1 MASFAARETIA
12 SSAWTGLVG
21 TGPVGWAA
29 GVGLMVLGG
38 VIDSKITSKLFSGS
52 NRDKS
57 NQPRLLGLPVNEQQ
71 SGEPR
76 ILAIGR
82 RVRVPIHVLWQS
94 PKRIAQSSGGGGMKA
109 PAALTN
115 NVYLDC
121 AFAVND
127 RQTLRIAQ
135 VTGQGKLLTYTTRNL
150 NDITTSEVTVSDSAS
165 KLILAINSLAEPDW
179 TSKFA
184 VYDVVTLDGFAHAVG
199 TLNINDGYW
208 RVDTVTSHSS
218 TPSTMT
224 LVALSGQTVSG
235 ISATAGSPEAPAKV
249 TRVDDAIVH
258 YEWDTID
265 GTDVNG
271 GDPAT
276 TGLDYYYLRLSCFTT
291 PSHPAP
297 NKVFFPGDA
306 IRLSG
311 FLPAALN
318 VQLEVDRTS
327 ATQIWLRR
335 PLPLN
340 AIPFS
345 TATPFMAGTATNNGI
360 IAFNTT
366 KLFPDG
372 LFPATFIPADHF
384 HGGASDQTADATIE
398 AAEGVGNVPG
408 FRGIAYQVYED
419 FNTTIF
425 GGSIPPQM
433 TALVEADSAMT
444 WRDAI
449 VETCRQ
455 RGIEPD
461 FMDVEGVVPIPFEG
475 MFLRG
480 STPGIQALQPMMVAQ
495 QLVTQERD
503 GTIAFFH
510 IDNAD
515 AVQIRNGAAYSDF
528 ISPDGV
534 DAKIAYE
541 DAADADLPTSI
552 GIRHQDPDTQYTE
565 GYQLYGV
572 RNPSAS
578 DAENR
583 QEIDLS
589 NLVLTRKQAANLAGT
604 LMRRAY
610 INSRQI
616 RMQLPASYLHVL
628 ENDLLTV
635 TDDDGND
642 LTVRVIRRDI
652 GANFLV
658 QVTAV
663 VEEVAL
669 DVVGSP
675 VQSNAGNVNRPPV
688 RLAPIIGRVLD
699 IPPIRDAEAF
709 TPGLVLCAGAMG
721 DGPWAGCSVYRSIN
735 AGADW
740 VLVGTLSFQSTVGHS
755 SSILAAA
762 SPSETL
768 GSAVPVWDAV
778 STLDI
783 DVDSFGTTFPLVS
796 TDEAAVL
803 GGLNWFTVRREDG
816 TTEIIGARDIVQNSE
831 TSYTLSYLL
840 RGIRGTYTAS
850 STDAGIGSE
859 VTGISFLSASDGLFH
874 DLSGLVTTR
883 TLEFRFVPPGYDVS
897 DVESVALTANWQ
909 NCLPFPVR
917 DITKAINGSNDVRF
931 TVDNWTRTNV
941 PISQVGPY
949 PMDET
954 YETYRFDLYDPTGT
968 GLRYSRTISAEGTG
982 TPTLRDKWV
991 EFTAAEITLAG
1002 YTPGPS
1008 ETFFID
1014 VVQVGDYG
1022 DSPSVLQEL

>member
-1 MASFAARETIA
+1 MASFAASATIG
-12 SSAWTGLVG
+12 STAWTGLVG

-38 VIDSKITSKLFSGS
+38 IIDSKITSKLFGGS

-82 RVRVPIHVLWQS
+82 RVRVPIHVVWQS
-94 PKRIAQSSGGGGMKA
+94 PKRIAQSGGGGGMKSS
-109 PAALTN
+109 AALTN

-127 RQTLRIAQ
+127 RQTLRISQ
-135 VTGQGKLLTYTTRNL
+135 VTGQGKLLTYSTRNL
-150 NDITTSEVTVSDSAS
+150 NDITTSEITVSDSAG
-165 KLILAINSLAEPDW
+165 KLILAMNSIADPDW

-184 VYDVVTLDGFAHAVG
+184 AYDVVDLDGFVYSVG

-208 RVDTVTSHSS
+208 RVDSVTTHTS
-218 TPSTMT
+218 TPSSMT

-235 ISATAGSPEAPAKV
+235 ISATAGTPEAPAMV

-258 YEWDTID
+258 YEWDAID

-276 TGLDYYYLRLSCFTT
+276 TGLDYYNLRMSCFTT

-306 IRLSG
+306 VRLSG
-311 FLPAALN
+311 FTPSALN
-318 VQLEVDRTS
+318 VQFEVDRTS
-327 ATQIWLRR
+327 ATQLWLKR
-335 PLPLN
+335 PTPLN
-340 AIPFS
+340 AIPFT
-345 TATPFMAGTATNNGI
+345 TATPFLAGTATNNGVV
-360 IAFNTT
+360 AFNTV

-372 LFPATFIPADHF
+372 LFPPTFVPADHF
-384 HGGASDQTADATIE
+384 HEGTSTQTADGTIE
-398 AAEGVGNVPG
+398 AAEGSGNVPG

-433 TALVEADSAMT
+433 TALVEPDSSMT

-449 VETCRQ
+449 IETCSQ
-455 RGIEPD
+455 RGVVAS
-461 FMDVEGVVPIPFEG
+461 FLDVNGVVPIPFEG

-480 STPGIQALQPMMVAQ
+480 STPGVQALQPMMVAQ
-495 QLVTQERD
+495 QIVTQERD

-515 AVQIRNGAAYSDF
+515 AVQIRNGARYSDF

-565 GYQLYGV
+565 GYQFYGI

-578 DAENR
+578 DSENR

-616 RMQLPASYLHVL
+616 RMQLPANYLHVL

-675 VQSNAGNVNRPPV
+675 VQSEAGNVNRPPV
-688 RLAPIIGRVLD
+688 RLAPVVGRVLD
-699 IPPIRDAEAF
+699 IPPVRDDDAF
-709 TPGLVLCAGAMG
+709 APGLLLCGGPSGGGA
-721 DGPWAGCSVYRSIN
+721 WAGCSVYMSSN

-740 VLVGTLSFQSTVGHS
+740 ILIATISYQATVGRTAS
-755 SSILAAA
+755 VLDAA
-762 SPSETL
+762 SPSEVL
-768 GSAVPVWDAV
+768 GDATPVWDAV
-778 STLDI
+778 STVDI
-783 DVDSFGTTFPLVS
+783 DIDSTSYTFPLVTVS
-796 TDEAAVL
+796 EASVL
-803 GGLNWFTVRREDG
+803 GGLNWFALRHEDG
-816 TTEIIGARDIVQNSE
+816 TYEIIGARDITQNSS

-840 RGIRGTYTAS
+840 RGIRGTYQQSAN
-850 STDAGIGSE
+850 DLPIGAE
-859 VTGISFLSASDGLFH
+859 ITMISFLPATDGSVYDASGM
-874 DLSGLVTTR
+874 SGDR
-883 TLEFRFVPPGYDVS
+883 DLEFRFTPPGYDVS
-897 DVESVALTANWQ
+897 DVDSVVVNSRWR
-909 NCLPFPVR
+909 NCRPFPVR
-917 DITKAINGSNDVRF
+917 DITKTINGSNDVRF
-931 TVDNWTRTNV
+931 TVDNWTRTNIPV
-941 PISQVGPY
+941 SQVGPY

-954 YETYRFDLYDPTGT
+954 YEAYRFDLYDPTGVSAI
-968 GLRYSRTISAEGTG
+968 YSRTITSTG
-982 TPTLRDKWV
+982 SGSPTLRDKWV
-991 EFTAAEITLAG
+991 EFSSAEITLAG

-1008 ETFFID
+1008 ETFFVD
-1014 VVQVGDYG
+1014 VVQIGDYG

>member
-1 MASFAARETIA
+1 MASFAASATIG

-29 GVGLMVLGG
+29 GVGLMVVGAI
-38 VIDSKITSKLFSGS
+38 IDAQVTSKLFAGGHE
-52 NRDKS
+52 DKS
-57 NQPRLLGLPVNEQQ
+57 AQNRLLGLPVNNQEA
-71 SGEPR
+71 GEPR
-76 ILAIGR
+76 VWAIGS
-82 RVRVPIHVLWQS
+82 RVRVPVHAIWQS
-94 PKRIAQSSGGGGMKA
+94 EKRISQSGGGGMKA
-109 PAALTN
+109 SAALSN
-115 NVYLDC
+115 NVYVDC
-121 AFAVND
+121 ALAVND

-135 VTGQGKLLTYTTRNL
+135 ITGQGKLLTYSTRNL
-150 NDITTSEVTVSDSAS
+150 NDITTSEITVTDSGGNLVLSMQSTENPDWSS
-165 KLILAINSLAEPDW
+165 KLE
-179 TSKFA
+179 
-184 VYDVVTLDGFAHAVG
+184 VYDVVKLEGFVYSVG

-208 RVDTVTSHSS
+208 RVATVVGHTS
-218 TPSTMT
+218 TPSVLT
-224 LVALSGQTVSG
+224 LSPLSGQTVSG
-235 ISATAGSPEAPAKV
+235 ISATAGTPEAPGKV
-249 TRVDDAIVH
+249 TRIDDALVH
-258 YEWDTID
+258 SDWVIFVGSIGG
-265 GTDVNG
+265 GTK
-271 GDPAT
+271 
-276 TGLDYYYLRLSCFTT
+276 LRLSCFVT

-297 NKVFFPGDA
+297 DRVFVTGDYVTLGGFTPA
-306 IRLSG
+306 SINGPATVVSVTATLIILDLQPASRYGVGPYGSG
-311 FLPAALN
+311 STS
-318 VQLEVDRTS
+318 DS
-327 ATQIWLRR
+327 ATIE
-335 PLPLN
+335 
-340 AIPFS
+340 F
-345 TATPFMAGTATNNGI
+345 ATTR
-360 IAFNTT
+360 
-366 KLFPDG
+366 LFPDG
-372 LFPATFIPADHF
+372 IFPPTFVPADYYHD
-384 HGGASDQTADATIE
+384 GASDQDPDATIE
-398 AAEGVGNVPG
+398 SAEGVGDVPAY
-408 FRGIAYQVYED
+408 RGIAYQVYED
-419 FNTTIF
+419 FNVTIF

-433 TALVEADSAMT
+433 TALIDPDASMSWGEAV
-444 WRDAI
+444 
-449 VETCRQ
+449 VETCGRL
-455 RGIEPD
+455 GIGNAFVD
-461 FMDVEGVVPIPFEG
+461 TTDVPAIPFAG

-480 STPGIQALQPMMVAQ
+480 ATIGIQALQPMMVAQ

-503 GTIAFFH
+503 GVIAFFH
-510 IDNAD
+510 IDAAD
-515 AVQIRNGAAYSDF
+515 AVQIRNGASYTDL
-528 ISPDGV
+528 ISQPGI

-541 DAADADLPTSI
+541 DVADADLPTSI

-565 GYQLYGV
+565 GYQFYGV

-578 DAENR
+578 TAENR
-583 QEIDLS
+583 QEVDLS

-604 LMRRAY
+604 LIRRAY

-642 LTVRVIRRDI
+642 LTVRVVRRDI

-663 VEEVAL
+663 VEEVDL

-675 VQSNAGNVNRPPV
+675 VQSNAGNVNRPPI

-796 TDEAAVL
+796 TDDAAVL
-803 GGLNWFTVRREDG
+803 GGMNWFTVRREDG

-850 STDAGIGSE
+850 GTDAGIGSE

-917 DITKAINGSNDVRF
+917 DITKSINGSNDVRF

-991 EFTAAEITLAG
+991 EFASAEITLAG